1 MVQRQN
7 QVSLELDV
15 NTFRGNLQ
23 FTALGDL
30 DGLSWLVACSLE
42 MLDLVDNVIALED
55 LAKND
60 VSAVQPTRTS

>member
-1 MVQRQN
+1 
-7 QVSLELDV
+7 
-15 NTFRGNLQ
+15 
-23 FTALGDL
+23 
-30 DGLSWLVACSLE
+30 